1 MKVVFVVL
9 HYCQINVTIDCIM
22 SLLKLKGAYQIVIV
36 DNASPDGSGKMLEE
50 KYRNNGIVHVV
61 LNSENKG
68 FASGNNVGYA
78 YAKEK
83 LGAKVIIIINNDTLI
98 KDVSFIERLLASSV
112 LNKYHIVA
120 PDIITLNETHQNPF
134 AIKALSYKECLC
146 NIRKIQLL
154 QLIYSIPVLGD
165 VKAKLKFSPVS
176 NSKES
181 ENIQEMILP
190 HGAAII
196 YTPLWVNQEQFAFY
210 PGTFMY
216 LEEEIL
222 YYYILKHN
230 YRTIYL
236 PELKIIHLEDVS
248 TNTRFK
254 KKRKKALFQIKQ
266 LKKSYRVLLSYI
278 KENKMYSIPLVSKE
292 IQNSH
297 P

>member
-1 MKVVFVVL
+1 MKDEVKVSFVIL
-9 HYCQINVTIDCIM
+9 HYCQANVTIDCIE
-22 SLLKLKGAYQIVIV
+22 SLLCLIGEKQIVVV
-36 DNASPDGSGKMLEE
+36 DNASPNGSGKMLEE

-61 LNSENKG
+61 LNSENMG

-83 LGAKVIIIINNDTLI
+83 LGAKVIIVINNDTLI
-98 KDVSFIERLLASSV
+98 KDELFLEKLLSSTV
-112 LNKYHIVA
+112 LDHYQIVA
-120 PDIITLNETHQNPF
+120 PDIITLNGSHQNPF
-134 AIKALSYKECLC
+134 ALKPLSYAEC
-146 NIRKIQLL
+146 ISSYRKLRLL
-154 QLIYSIPVLGD
+154 QIVYSTPIIGD
-165 VKAKLKFSPVS
+165 VKAKSKFSPMS
-176 NSKES
+176 RPNES

-196 YTPLWVNQEQFAFY
+196 YTPLWVNHEQFAFY

-254 KKRKKALFQIKQ
+254 KKRKKALFQIRQ

-278 KENKMYSIPLVSKE
+278 KENKMYSIPQK
-292 IQNSH
+292 
-297 P
+297 